1 MKATLTKSV
10 IGVQPDTRIA
20 ETLPSG
26 SEIEVSQ
33 SSPRGWV
40 EISCNGLSLSVFSE
54 DLLDACSEDARRQI
68 TERTETVTSLGN
80 A

>member
-40 EISCNGLSLSVFSE
+40 EISCNGSQYSVFPD
-54 DLLDACSEDARRQI
+54 DLLGACSGDEEGNI
-68 TERTETVTSLGN
+68 TGVE
-80 A
+80 